1 MKAQKNVKEFS
12 CQTMPKQNKTCF
24 YATILGVMQSL
35 QEFSKPVLAHVRAWK
50 CLDGHVESKQLWSPI
65 KRISVAFRF
74 INFLVSTLKFGLSF
88 RLGFSY
94 MFFWFK
100 VHGFGGLRLTDV
112 LALKF
117 TFCWWFR
124 IIDYQG
130 FRFQV
135 HTFLGSKGSQTTSER

>member
-24 YATILGVMQSL
+24 YATILGVMQSS

-94 MFFWFK
+94 MFS
-100 VHGFGGLRLTDV
+100 
-112 LALKF
+112 
-117 TFCWWFR
+117 
-124 IIDYQG
+124 
-130 FRFQV
+130 FQV
-135 HTFLGSKGSQTTSER
+135 QGSWVWGFTPHRCSGLKIYFLLLVQDHRLLGFQVSGSYISRK